1 MCPPLANKELVDAW
15 KNRAATIANAATAA
29 TANAAAAADADA
41 AANAD
46 ADADASLTEQEG
58 HEYW

>member
-1 MCPPLANKELVDAW
+1 MCPPHTNKELVDAW
-15 KNRAATIANAATAA
+15 KNRAATIANAAAAA

-41 AANAD
+41 ADAVANA
-46 ADADASLTEQEG
+46 SLMEQEG